1 MHPHDWENGMDK
13 YWIALLLAI
22 TATQIYAG
30 EKEYTLRYCDD
41 LAKKLQDCT
50 KCKKQNA
57 KTIFKIS
64 KELKSV
70 METTIDLDL
79 GADSKSSIDN
89 NCKIFDKNTFECK
102 TENNTQTNMLTV
114 SNGKFEI
121 KYMLANGEIIEYVC
135 GYETKNIFNFFK

>member
-1 MHPHDWENGMDK
+1 MKK
-13 YWIALLLAI
+13 YWAVLLLAI
-22 TATQIYAG
+22 LATQAYAG

-41 LAKKLQDCT
+41 SAKKLQDCT
-50 KCKKQNA
+50 KCKKDNV
-57 KTIFKIS
+57 KIIFIVS

-79 GADSKSSIDN
+79 DGDSKSSIEN

-102 TENNTQTNMLTV
+102 TENNAQTNMLTV
-114 SNGKFEI
+114 SNGKFET
-121 KYMLANGEIIEYVC
+121 KYMLANGEIIEYLC